1 MSSNTRVS
9 KADYYEVLGVS
20 RDCSEQELKSAYR
33 KQALKYHP
41 DRNPGDRAAEEKF
54 KEASE
59 AYQVLSDA
67 DKRAAYDRFGH
78 AGLNG
83 QGFGAGPFAGGVDL
97 TDIFGDFFG
106 EMFSMGGTGRG
117 ATRSRQQRGDDLR
130 FDLTID
136 FEDAVF
142 GKETEVKIRRLET
155 CGACHGRGSA
165 SGRGPSV
172 CGQCKG
178 HGQIRYQQGFFS
190 VARTCGACAGSGT
203 VIGDPC
209 PICRGEGRA
218 ATEIKLNV
226 KVPPGV
232 EEGTRIRYGGEG
244 DAGRMGGPKGDLY
257 VILSIRPHDFFE
269 RHGHDLHCVIPISF
283 PQAALG
289 AEFEIPGIDGAVTIK
304 IPEGTQSGRELRVRG
319 RGVPFLNERGK
330 GDLVVRVDVQIPRK
344 LSRAQR
350 EMVVKLG
357 ETMAVDNKPAPPGLM
372 EKMKDLFN

>member
-1 MSSNTRVS
+1 MS